1 MALRLWEFRK
11 NTDFSGNRLVY
22 SLFEGVLQVMCADEE
37 GQILLHVIEEN
48 SSFSGAETYTG
59 AKHSGEVLQMQIA
72 APFALLPKVFSHSG
86 LAAPASETTVCKLSD
101 SLYLAYPQTVTP
113 GFHVAVP
120 LFMISSER
128 AQRQDHFLF
137 CWVQFP
143 LCFVFYFRNGQC
155 ELANSYPVANDSEVL
170 YFCMAAVKKSGTD
183 IRNVKYEILGEDTK
197 SLIQAFGRFVNSAQN
212 AQMELPYPA
221 GEYPPH
227 APVSYLLH
235 QYLTCE
241 LPEGI

>member
-11 NTDFSGNRLVY
+11 NSDLSGNRLVY
-22 SLFEGVLQVMCADEE
+22 SLFDGVLQVMCTDDE
-37 GQILLHVIEEN
+37 GQILLHIIEEN
-48 SSFSGAETYTG
+48 STFPGPETFTG
-59 AKHSGEVLQMQIA
+59 TKHTGEVLQMLIA
-72 APFALLPKVFSHSG
+72 EPFALLPKVFSHSG
-86 LAAPASETTVCKLSD
+86 LAAPASDTSVTKLSD
-101 SLYLAYPQTVTP
+101 SLYLAYPQTANP
-113 GFHVAVP
+113 AFHAAVP
-120 LFMISSER
+120 LYLISHER
-128 AQRQDHFLF
+128 AQRQNHYLF

-143 LCFVFYFRNGQC
+143 LCFVFYYRNGQC

-183 IRNVKYEILGEDTK
+183 IRNVKFEILGEDTK
-197 SLIQAFGRFVNSAQN
+197 SLIQAFSRFVNTAEN
-212 AQMELPYPA
+212 AKMELPYTA

-227 APVSYLLH
+227 APVSYLLY